1 MTLPVYI
8 YDPTQKDTA
17 SKVRGVGTYLTT
29 LKENFEGIYN
39 FTADINSIPKDAIF
53 INPFFNILQGN
64 QKLFSKISRRQAAVI
79 HDLIPLKF
87 PQYFPIGLFNK
98 ITVFLN
104 KTFAIKKYDIIVT
117 DSEHSKRDIVRLLNI
132 PANKVYVLYPTV
144 KNIFCRPIALSDSY
158 EQSNISPDKDP
169 QFANNYH
176 ATHFSIDQQSIIN
189 SIPFDNFCI
198 YVGDGTWNKNLLTL
212 ANAVKAAQI
221 PCVVTGKVFT
231 DFRQKMSAAGTN
243 KPSVHPWEKSLYK
256 FYQTTYN
263 NPLFYFTG
271 YVSDHDLVS
280 LYKKAKVN
288 VLISY
293 DEGFGLSYLE
303 ASYLGTPTV
312 LADTPL
318 FHEIA
323 QQDAIYAKY
332 DDAND
337 VADKIRKVI
346 FQEKISKHLRV
357 DVFERAYDFS
367 PDNFKN
373 RMTSI
378 INMLQK

>member
-1 MTLPVYI
+1 
-8 YDPTQKDTA
+8 
-17 SKVRGVGTYLTT
+17 
-29 LKENFEGIYN
+29 
-39 FTADINSIPKDAIF
+39 
-53 INPFFNILQGN
+53 
-64 QKLFSKISRRQAAVI
+64 
-79 HDLIPLKF
+79 
-87 PQYFPIGLFNK
+87 
-98 ITVFLN
+98 
-104 KTFAIKKYDIIVT
+104 
-117 DSEHSKRDIVRLLNI
+117 
-132 PANKVYVLYPTV
+132 
-144 KNIFCRPIALSDSY
+144 
-158 EQSNISPDKDP
+158 
-169 QFANNYH
+169 
-176 ATHFSIDQQSIIN
+176 
-189 SIPFDNFCI
+189 
-198 YVGDGTWNKNLLTL
+198 
-212 ANAVKAAQI
+212 
-221 PCVVTGKVFT
+221 
-231 DFRQKMSAAGTN
+231 
-243 KPSVHPWEKSLYK
+243 
-256 FYQTTYN
+256 
-263 NPLFYFTG
+263 
-271 YVSDHDLVS
+271 LVS